1 MFGPIATFRQRLQAG
16 DTLIGT
22 AVSLT
27 DPVASEAL
35 ADSVDFLWLD
45 QEHSTMSPEMLRA
58 NLMAARAK
66 ERPCFVRVTEGS
78 TPFIKPVLDAGASGI
93 VAPQVRTV
101 DEVRRVV
108 ADCRYPPVGTRG
120 FGPLVPTNYARDGGP
135 DYVQRANE
143 GIFVAVMIETAEA
156 VDAIA
161 DIVAVPGLDSIVI
174 GPNDLSGSLGVLGDV
189 EHPRVVAAMEEVIAE
204 ARAAG
209 VHVGAGMGLDPDY
222 AVTLALR
229 GVQWLQFGVD
239 VMFLIEGMDRL
250 TAAVR
255 GKLEA
260 R

>member
-1 MFGPIATFRQRLQAG
+1 MFGPITTFRQRLEAG

-22 AVSLT
+22 AISLT
-27 DPVASEAL
+27 DPVVSEAL

-45 QEHSTMSPEMLRA
+45 QEHSTMSPEVLRA
-58 NLMAARAK
+58 NIMAARGR
-66 ERPCFVRVTEGS
+66 ELPCLVRVTEGS

-108 ADCRYPPVGTRG
+108 ADCRYPPAGTRG
-120 FGPLVPTNYARDGGP
+120 FGPLVPTNYARGGGP

-143 GIFVAVMIETAEA
+143 GIFVTVMVETVEA

-161 DIVAVPGLDSIVI
+161 EIVAVPGLDSIVI

-189 EHPRVVAAMEEVIAE
+189 EHPRVVAAMEEVIAK

-209 VHVGAGMGLDPDY
+209 VYVGAGMGLDPDY
-222 AVTLALR
+222 AVTMARR

-239 VMFLIEGMDRL
+239 VMLLIEAIDRL
-250 TAAVR
+250 TADIR